1 MMHEAQYRTESNESW
16 RMKIFVFKNIVS
28 VYAQKQNV
36 SCCCFFFFF
45 YKSMINFHF
54 YTYNIYST
62 DDCAHRHNIY
72 IYTLPAVF
80 LYIFSSCVFITLYI
94 HIPLTP
100 MILLYIT
107 YLNGMI
113 HFDWLF
119 YTQYIPTKNNICQNE
134 ISILE

>member
-1 MMHEAQYRTESNESW
+1 MRESMMHEAQYRTESNESW

-36 SCCCFFFFF
+36 SCCFFVFVF

-72 IYTLPAVF
+72 IHIAGSISIYLLVLCIYNTVYTHTTHANDLII
-80 LYIFSSCVFITLYI
+80 Y
-94 HIPLTP
+94 
-100 MILLYIT
+100 
-107 YLNGMI
+107 
-113 HFDWLF
+113 
-119 YTQYIPTKNNICQNE
+119 YIPKWHD
-134 ISILE
+134 SF